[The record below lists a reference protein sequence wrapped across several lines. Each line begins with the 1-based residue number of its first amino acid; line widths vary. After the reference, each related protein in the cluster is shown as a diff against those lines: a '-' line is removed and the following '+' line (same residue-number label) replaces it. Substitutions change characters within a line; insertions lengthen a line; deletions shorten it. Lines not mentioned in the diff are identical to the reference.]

1 MRPLQLS
8 SLLLGALS
16 VGVQA
21 VFQDEVG
28 HLDYHYEL
36 LGVPQRETTFF
47 HRPRREDKASLLYT
61 LSDVGV
67 LGAVHPSSGAVVWR
81 QFLTGNITN
90 GGGFLRAS
98 EGENWICSA
107 FGHSVHAWDAVTGRN
122 RFWVDF
128 EGEVKDLEVMEMT
141 EKERKDVLALFNDNG
156 VTVLRRLNGNDG
168 SVVWEF
174 RDASK
179 DIPLQVS
186 TNVEKVFAVSLHGPS
201 GLYNLKVSVLDTLT
215 GKRVDEIILGTKGE
229 VNSEKDVTFV
239 GANSAAPVVA
249 WTDDSHSRLR
259 INVLGTKNLQTFPL
273 ESDTVSVEVHA
284 PHLIQSQPHFLVHS
298 KTRSGHRGDVYHVQL
313 KSDAI
318 TKAYELPLLPGQG
331 AFSTASVGANVFFTR
346 ITADELILT
355 DSISHGILGRWPL
368 KTGNYPAHS
377 IHAVSEVIK
386 KSATEYAVRAAMVT
400 DADDWL
406 LVRNGELGWTRPE
419 GMTGAVAATFAEI
432 PKSEDLAKSLEEEAH
447 SNPLT
452 AYIHRVNRHIDDL
465 QYLPGYL
472 AAIPQRF
479 ISSILGT
486 DITSKGDKLLR
497 DSFGFHKLVILATRR
512 GRVYAL
518 DAGNQGKML
527 WNAKSVDLA
536 EGETWDVKGIFVDEP
551 QNQLVIQARHGY
563 AMINIDTGKTT
574 EARLSLSPVQGV
586 AIVEGPSQ
594 KTEPKISAD
603 GQIERVLVD
612 TLPRRWQLAVYE
624 GGKVDR
630 LPAELAPQ
638 GTVVV
643 RGAEGEIKG
652 LKFVTESGQA
662 DAYVSWVFSPP
673 KDQRIVHVA
682 VRPSHDAIASIG
694 RVLGDRTVKY
704 KYLNPN
710 TLVAAAVNDVDSTLT
725 VYLLDTASGEILS
738 SATYEG
744 IDTAKNIECVMAEN
758 WFLCTF
764 FGQYTLQTDPGQS
777 IKGYQLV
784 VSDLYESEVPNDR
797 GPLGNAANFSSVE
810 PIDVPTAGPVLPSV
824 ITQSF
829 VLGAPISA
837 LAVTQTR
844 QGISTRQVLGY
855 LPGSHGIVGLP
866 RQLLEPRRPVGRDP
880 TQTEMEEGLM
890 RYHPAIEI
898 DPKMVI
904 THERDVI
911 GVKKIITSP
920 VVVESTSLVFAFGV
934 DVFGTRV
941 APSFLFDILGKGF
954 NKLSLIATVVGL
966 GVGVLALGP
975 MVRRKQI
982 NTLWQS

>member
-1 MRPLQLS
+1 MRPLHLS

-16 VGVQA
+16 VGVHA

-90 GGGFLRAS
+90 GGGFVRAS

-122 RFWVDF
+122 RFWMDF

-141 EKERKDVLALFNDNG
+141 EKERKDVLVLFDDNG
-156 VTVLRRLNGNDG
+156 ATVLRRLNGNDG

-179 DIPLQVS
+179 DVPLQVS
-186 TNVEKVFAVSLHGPS
+186 TNVEKVFAVSLHGS
-201 GLYNLKVSVLDTLT
+201 LGSYNLKVTALDTLT

-249 WTDDSHSRLR
+249 WTDDSHSKLR

-273 ESDTVSVEVHA
+273 EADTVSVEVHA

-298 KTRSGHRGDVYHVQL
+298 KTRSGHRADVYHVQL

-355 DSISHGILGRWPL
+355 DSMSHGILGRWPL
-368 KTGNYPAHS
+368 KTGNYPAHPL
-377 IHAVSEVIK
+377 HAVSEVIK

-452 AYIHRVNRHIDDL
+452 AYIHRVNRHFDDL
-465 QYLPGYL
+465 QYLPDYL
-472 AAIPQRF
+472 AAIPQRL

-486 DITSKGDKLLR
+486 DITNKGDKLLR

-518 DAGNQGKML
+518 DAGNEGKML
-527 WNAKSVDLA
+527 WNTKAVDLA
-536 EGETWDVKGIFVDEP
+536 EGETWDVKAIFVDEP
-551 QNQLVIQARHGY
+551 SNQLVIQARDGH
-563 AMINIDTGKTT
+563 ALVDIDTGKTI
-574 EARLSLSPVQGV
+574 EVRGSLSPVQGV
-586 AIVEGPSQ
+586 AIVDGPDQS
-594 KTEPKISAD
+594 
-603 GQIERVLVD
+603 VD
-612 TLPRRWQLAVYE
+612 TLPRRWPLAIYD
-624 GGKVDR
+624 GGKVDS
-630 LPAELAPQ
+630 LPADLAPE

-652 LKFVTESGQA
+652 LKYVIESDEA
-662 DAYVSWVFSPP
+662 NAYASWIFSPP
-673 KDQRIVHVA
+673 KGQKIVHVA
-682 VRPSHDAIASIG
+682 ARPSHDAIASIG

-710 TLVAAAVNDVDSTLT
+710 TLVAAAVDEAASTLT
-725 VYLLDTASGEILS
+725 VYLLDTVSGEILS
-738 SATYEG
+738 SATHEG
-744 IDTAKNIECVMAEN
+744 VDTAKNIECVMAEN

-784 VSDLYESEVPNDR
+784 VSDLYESELPNDR
-797 GPLGNAANFSSVE
+797 GPLGNAANFSSVD
-810 PIDVPTAGPVLPSV
+810 PIDSPTAGGPVLPSV

-855 LPGSHGIVGLP
+855 LTESHGIVGLP

-880 TQTEMEEGLM
+880 SQGEMEEGLM
-890 RYHPAIEI
+890 RYHPTVEI
-898 DPKMVI
+898 DPKMVV
-904 THERDVI
+904 THEREVI

-966 GVGVLALGP
+966 GLGVLALAP
-975 MVRRKQI
+975 LVRKKQI

>member
-1 MRPLQLS
+1 MRPLHLS
-8 SLLLGALS
+8 SLLVGVLS

-36 LGVPQRETTFF
+36 LGVPQGETTFF

-98 EGENWICSA
+98 EGEGWICA
-107 FGHSVHAWDAVTGRN
+107 AYGRSVHAWDAVTGRN
-122 RFWVDF
+122 RFWMDF
-128 EGEVKDLEVMEMT
+128 SGEVKDLEVMEMT
-141 EKERKDVLALFNDNG
+141 EKDRKDVLVLFDDGG

-186 TNVEKVFAVSLHGPS
+186 TNVEKVFAVSLHGSPGS
-201 GLYNLKVSVLDTLT
+201 YTLKVSSLDTLT

-249 WTDDSHSRLR
+249 WTDDSRSKLR
-259 INVLGTKNLQTFPL
+259 INVLGTKSLQTFPL
-273 ESDTVSVEVHA
+273 EAGTVSVEVHA

-298 KTRSGHRGDVYHVQL
+298 RTRTSHRGDVYHVHL

-318 TKAYELPLLPGQG
+318 AKAYELPLLPGPG

-368 KTGNYPAHS
+368 ETGNYPAHPL
-377 IHAVSEVIK
+377 HAVSEVIK
-386 KSATEYAVRAAMVT
+386 KSATDYAVRAAMVT

-447 SNPLT
+447 GNPLT

-465 QYLPGYL
+465 QYLPDYL
-472 AAIPQRF
+472 AAIPQRL
-479 ISSILGT
+479 INSILGT
-486 DITSKGDKLLR
+486 DIGNKGDKLLR

-518 DAGNQGKML
+518 DAGNEGRML
-527 WNAKSVDLA
+527 WNSKPVDLA
-536 EGETWDVKGIFVDEP
+536 EGETWDVKGIFVDESL
-551 QNQLVIQARHGY
+551 NQLVVQAREGY
-563 AMINIDTGKTT
+563 AMVNIDTGKTT
-574 EARLSLSPVQGV
+574 EARASLRPVQAV
-586 AIVEGPSQ
+586 AIIEGLVQ
-594 KTEPKISAD
+594 KAQPKVGVD
-603 GQIERVLVD
+603 GQSERVVVD
-612 TLPRRWQLAVYE
+612 TLPRRWPLVVYE
-624 GGKVDR
+624 GGQVDP
-630 LPAELAPQ
+630 LAAELAPE
-638 GTVVV
+638 GVVVV
-643 RGAEGEIKG
+643 RGPEGEIKG
-652 LKFVTESGQA
+652 LKFTAESGQA
-662 DAYVSWVFSPP
+662 EAYESWIFTPP
-673 KDQRIVHVA
+673 KGQRIVHVA
-682 VRPSHDAIASIG
+682 SRPSHDAIASIG

-710 TLVAAAVNDVDSTLT
+710 TLVAAAANDAASALT
-725 VYLLDTASGEILS
+725 VYLLDTVSGEILS

-744 IDTAKNIECVMAEN
+744 VDTGKNIECVMAEN

-764 FGQYTLQTDPGQS
+764 FGQYTLHSNPGQS

-784 VSDLYESEVPNDR
+784 VSDLYESEAPNDR
-797 GPLGNAANFSSVE
+797 GPLGSAANFSSVE
-810 PIDVPTAGPVLPSV
+810 PIDLPTAQPVLPSV

-855 LPGSHGIVGLP
+855 LAESHGIVGLP

-880 TQTEMEEGLM
+880 TPEEMEEGLM
-890 RYHPAIEI
+890 RYHAAVEI
-898 DPKMVI
+898 DPKMVV

-911 GVKKIITSP
+911 GVRRIITSP

-934 DVFGTRV
+934 DVFGMRV

-975 MVRRKQI
+975 MVRFSR
-982 NTLWQS
+982 

>member
-1 MRPLQLS
+1 M
-8 SLLLGALS
+8 
-16 VGVQA
+16 GVQA
-21 VFQDEVG
+21 VYEDEVG

-47 HRPRREDKASLLYT
+47 HRPRPEDKASLLYT

-67 LGAVHPSSGAVVWR
+67 LGAVHPSSGAVLWR

-90 GGGFLRAS
+90 GGGFVRAS

-122 RFWVDF
+122 RFWMDF
-128 EGEVKDLEVMEMT
+128 TGEVKDLEVMEMT
-141 EKERKDVLALFNDNG
+141 EKERKDVLVLFDDNG
-156 VTVLRRLNGNDG
+156 ATVLRRLNGNDG

-179 DIPLQVS
+179 DVALQVS
-186 TNVEKVFAVSLHGPS
+186 TNVEKVFAVSLHGS
-201 GLYNLKVSVLDTLT
+201 LGSYNLKVSVLDTLT
-215 GKRVDEIILGTKGE
+215 GKRLDEIVLGTKGE

-239 GANSAAPVVA
+239 GANSAAPVLS
-249 WTDDSHSRLR
+249 WTDDARSKLR
-259 INVLGTKNLQTFPL
+259 INVLGTKNIQTFPL
-273 ESDTVSVEVHA
+273 AGDTVSVEFHA
-284 PHLIQSQPHFLVHS
+284 PHLVQSQPHFLVHS
-298 KTRSGHRGDVYHVQL
+298 KTRSSHRADVYHVQL
-313 KSDAI
+313 KSGAI
-318 TKAYELPLLPGQG
+318 TKAYELPLLRGHG

-355 DSISHGILGRWPL
+355 DSESHGILGRWPL
-368 KTGNYPAHS
+368 KTGNYPANAV
-377 IHAVSEVIK
+377 HAVSEVIK
-386 KSATEYAVRAAMVT
+386 KSATDYAVRAAVVT

-432 PKSEDLAKSLEEEAH
+432 PNSEDLAKSLEEEAH
-447 SNPLT
+447 SNPLE
-452 AYIHRVNRHIDDL
+452 AYIHRVNRHMDDL

-472 AAIPQRF
+472 AAIPQRL

-486 DITSKGDKLLR
+486 DISNKGDKLLR

-518 DAGNQGKML
+518 DAGNHGKML
-527 WNAKSVDLA
+527 QNTKAIDLA
-536 EGETWDVKGIFVDEP
+536 DGQTWDVKGILVDDLL
-551 QNQLVIQARHGY
+551 NQVVIQARDGY
-563 AMINIDTGKTT
+563 VVVDIETGKTT
-574 EARLSLSPVQGV
+574 ESRISPVPVQSV
-586 AIVEGPSQ
+586 AVVEGPADSQ
-594 KTEPKISAD
+594 
-603 GQIERVLVD
+603 
-612 TLPRRWQLAVYE
+612 PRRWQLAIHE
-624 GGKVDR
+624 GGEVDQ

-638 GTVVV
+638 GTLVV

-652 LKFVTESGQA
+652 LKFVAESGEA
-662 DAYVSWVFSPP
+662 AAYTSWVFSPP
-673 KDQRIVHVA
+673 KGQRIVHVA
-682 VRPSHDAIASIG
+682 SRPSHEAIASIG

-710 TLVAAAVNDVDSTLT
+710 TLVAAAVNDATASLTIYLVDT
-725 VYLLDTASGEILS
+725 VSGEILS

-744 IDTAKNIECVMAEN
+744 VDPAKNIECVMAEN

-764 FGQYTLQTDPGQS
+764 FGQYNLHTNPTQS

-784 VSDLYESEVPNDR
+784 VSDLYESELPNDR

-810 PIDVPTAGPVLPSV
+810 PVDDPTAGPVLPSV
-824 ITQSF
+824 VTQSF

-855 LPGSHGIVGLP
+855 LPESHGIVGLP

-880 TQTEMEEGLM
+880 TPAEVEEGLM
-890 RYHPAIEI
+890 RYHPAVEI

-904 THERDVI
+904 THQMDVV
-911 GVKKIITSP
+911 GVRKIITSP

-954 NKLSLIATVVGL
+954 NKLSLVATVVGL
-966 GVGVLALGP
+966 GLGVLALGP
-975 MVRRKQI
+975 YVSSPLSLVKAIIGDVRGVELFRC
-982 NTLWQS
+982 

>member
-1 MRPLQLS
+1 MRPLHLS

-81 QFLTGNITN
+81 QFLTGNVTN

-122 RFWVDF
+122 RFWMDF
-128 EGEVKDLEVMEMT
+128 SGEVKDLEVMEMT
-141 EKERKDVLALFNDNG
+141 EKERKDVLVLFDDDG
-156 VTVLRRLNGNDG
+156 TTVLRRLNGNDG

-174 RDASK
+174 RDATK
-179 DIPLQVS
+179 DVPLQVS
-186 TNVEKVFAVSLHGPS
+186 TNVEKVFAVSLHGS
-201 GLYNLKVSVLDTLT
+201 AGSHNLKVSVLDTLT
-215 GKRVDEIILGTKGE
+215 GKRIDELTLGTKGE

-239 GANSAAPVVA
+239 GANSAAPIVA
-249 WTDDSHSRLR
+249 WTDDSHSKIR
-259 INVLGTKNLQTFPL
+259 INVLGTKNLQTFSL
-273 ESDTVSVEVHA
+273 EEGTLSVEVHA

-298 KTRSGHRGDVYHVQL
+298 KTQSGHRGDVFHVQL
-313 KSDAI
+313 QSDAI

-355 DSISHGILGRWPL
+355 DSTSHGILGRWPL
-368 KTGNYPAHS
+368 KTSNYPANAV
-377 IHAVSEVIK
+377 HAVSEVIK
-386 KSATEYAVRAAMVT
+386 KSATDFAVRAAMVT

-406 LVRNGELGWTRPE
+406 LVRNGDLGWTRPE

-432 PKSEDLAKSLEEEAH
+432 PQNEDLAKSLEVEAH
-447 SNPLT
+447 SNPLA
-452 AYIHRVNRHIDDL
+452 AYIHRVNRHFDDL
-465 QYLPGYL
+465 QYLPEYL
-472 AAIPQRF
+472 AAIPQRL

-486 DITSKGDKLLR
+486 DITTKGDRLSR
-497 DSFGFHKLVILATRR
+497 DSFGFHKLIILASRR

-518 DAGNQGKML
+518 DAGNSGKML
-527 WNAKSVDLA
+527 WNTKAVYLA
-536 EGETWDVKGIFVDEP
+536 PGQIWDVKDIFVDEP
-551 QNQLVIQARHGY
+551 LNDLVIRARDGY
-563 AMINIDTGKTT
+563 AVVNLETGKTT
-574 EARLSLSPVQGV
+574 EARAEHSSVQGV
-586 AIVEGPSQ
+586 AVVETS
-594 KTEPKISAD
+594 S
-603 GQIERVLVD
+603 
-612 TLPRRWQLAVYE
+612 RRWQLPIYE
-624 GGKVDR
+624 GGVVDHF
-630 LPAELAPQ
+630 PAEQAPQ

-652 LKFVTESGQA
+652 LKFGTTESGEA
-662 DAYVSWVFSPP
+662 DAFASWVFTPP
-673 KDQRIVHVA
+673 TGQRIVHVTS
-682 VRPSHDAIASIG
+682 RPSHDAVASIG

-710 TLVAAAVNDVDSTLT
+710 TLVAAAVNDLSSTLT
-725 VYLLDTASGEILS
+725 VYLLDTVSGEILS
-738 SATYEG
+738 SATHEG

-764 FGQYTLQTDPGQS
+764 FGQYTLQTNPGQS
-777 IKGYQLV
+777 IKGYQVV
-784 VSDLYESEVPNDR
+784 VSDLYESEAPNDR
-797 GPLGNAANFSSVE
+797 GPLGDAANFSSIGPV
-810 PIDVPTAGPVLPSV
+810 DDPTAGPLLPSV

-837 LAVTQTR
+837 LSVTQTR

-855 LPGSHGIVGLP
+855 LPGQHGIVGLP
-866 RQLLEPRRPVGRDP
+866 RQILEPRRPVGRDP
-880 TQTEMEEGLM
+880 TAGEMEEGLM

-920 VVVESTSLVFAFGV
+920 VFVESTSLVFAFGV

-966 GVGVLALGP
+966 GLGVMALGP

-982 NTLWQS
+982 NTLWQA

>member
-1 MRPLQLS
+1 MRPLPLS

-16 VGVQA
+16 AGVQA

-67 LGAVHPSSGAVVWR
+67 LGALHPSSGAVVWR

-90 GGGFLRAS
+90 GGGFVRAS

-122 RFWVDF
+122 RFWMDF
-128 EGEVKDLEVMEMT
+128 TGEVKDLEVMEMT
-141 EKERKDVLALFNDNG
+141 EKERKDVLVLFDDNG
-156 VTVLRRLNGNDG
+156 ATVLRRLNGDDG

-179 DIPLQVS
+179 DVPLQVS
-186 TNVEKVFAVSLHGPS
+186 TNVEKVFAVSLHGS
-201 GLYNLKVSVLDTLT
+201 LGSHNLKVSVLDTLT
-215 GKRVDEIILGTKGE
+215 GKRLDEIILGTKGE
-229 VNSEKDVTFV
+229 INGEKDVTFV

-249 WTDDSHSRLR
+249 WTDDSRSKLR

-273 ESDTVSVEVHA
+273 ADDTVSVEIHA

-298 KTRSGHRGDVYHVQL
+298 KTRSGHRADVYHVQL

-318 TKAYELPLLPGQG
+318 TKAYELPLLPGRG
-331 AFSTASVGANVFFTR
+331 AFSTASVGANVYFTR
-346 ITADELILT
+346 ITAAELILIG
-355 DSISHGILGRWPL
+355 SESHGMLGRWPL
-368 KTGNYPAHS
+368 KSGNYPAHAV
-377 IHAVSEVIK
+377 HAVSEVIK
-386 KSATEYAVRAAMVT
+386 KSATDYAVRAAMVT

-419 GMTGAVAATFAEI
+419 GMTGALAATFTEI
-432 PKSEDLAKSLEEEAH
+432 PKSEDLAKTLEEEAH
-447 SNPLT
+447 SNPLV

-465 QYLPGYL
+465 QHLPGYL
-472 AAIPQRF
+472 AAIPQRL
-479 ISSILGT
+479 ISSILGA
-486 DITSKGDKLLR
+486 DITNKGDKLLR

-527 WNAKSVDLA
+527 QNTKAIDLA
-536 EGETWDVKGIFVDEP
+536 EGQTWDVKGIFVDELL
-551 QNQLVIQARHGY
+551 NQVVIQARDSY
-563 AMINIDTGKTT
+563 AMVDMETGKTT
-574 EARLSLSPVQGV
+574 ETGISPSPVQGV

-594 KTEPKISAD
+594 K
-603 GQIERVLVD
+603 
-612 TLPRRWQLAVYE
+612 WQLAVHE
-624 GGKVDR
+624 GGEVDQ
-630 LPAELAPQ
+630 LPADLAPR

-652 LKFVTESGQA
+652 LKFVTEAGQA
-662 DAYVSWVFSPP
+662 HAYTSWVFSPP
-673 KDQRIVHVA
+673 KGQRIVHVA
-682 VRPSHDAIASIG
+682 SRPSHDAIASIG
-694 RVLGDRTVKY
+694 RVLGDRTVQY

-710 TLVAAAVNDVDSTLT
+710 TLVAAAVNDATSTLT
-725 VYLLDTASGEILS
+725 VYLLDTVSGEILS
-738 SATYEG
+738 SATHEG
-744 IDTAKNIECVMAEN
+744 VDGTKNIECVMAEN

-764 FGQYTLQTDPGQS
+764 FGQYTLQANPSQS

-784 VSDLYESEVPNDR
+784 VSDLYESELPNDR

-810 PIDVPTAGPVLPSV
+810 PIDLPTAGPVVPSV
-824 ITQSF
+824 VSQTF
-829 VLGAPISA
+829 VLGAPIQA

-855 LPGSHGIVGLP
+855 LPESHGIVGLP
-866 RQLLEPRRPVGRDP
+866 RQFLEPRRPVGRDP
-880 TQTEMEEGLM
+880 TQAEMEEGLM
-890 RYHPAIEI
+890 RYHPAVEI
-898 DPKMVI
+898 DPKMII

-911 GVKKIITSP
+911 GVRKIITSP
-920 VVVESTSLVFAFGV
+920 VVVESTSLVFAYGV

-954 NKLSLIATVVGL
+954 NKLSLVATVVGL
-966 GVGVLALGP
+966 GLGVLALGP
-975 MVRRKQI
+975 MV
-982 NTLWQS
+982 SFPDD

>member
-1 MRPLQLS
+1 MRPLHLS

-16 VGVQA
+16 AGVLA

-81 QFLTGNITN
+81 QFLTGNVTN

-98 EGENWICSA
+98 EGESWICSA

-122 RFWVDF
+122 RFWMDF
-128 EGEVKDLEVMEMT
+128 SGEVKDLEVMELT
-141 EKERKDVLALFNDNG
+141 EKERKDVLVLFDDDG
-156 VTVLRRLNGNDG
+156 TTVLRRLNGNDG

-174 RDASK
+174 RDATK
-179 DIPLQVS
+179 DVPLQVS
-186 TNVEKVFAVSLHGPS
+186 TNVEKVFAVSLHGS
-201 GLYNLKVSVLDTLT
+201 AGSHNLKVSVLDTLT
-215 GKRVDEIILGTKGE
+215 GKRIDELNLGTKGE

-239 GANSAAPVVA
+239 GANSAAPIVA
-249 WTDDSHSRLR
+249 WTDDSHSKIR

-273 ESDTVSVEVHA
+273 EEGTLSVEVHA

-298 KTRSGHRGDVYHVQL
+298 KTRSGHRGDVFHVQL
-313 KSDAI
+313 QSDAI
-318 TKAYELPLLPGQG
+318 TKAYELPLLPGSG

-346 ITADELILT
+346 ITADEIILT
-355 DSISHGILGRWPL
+355 DSVSHGILGRWPL
-368 KTGNYPAHS
+368 KTGNYPANAV
-377 IHAVSEVIK
+377 HAVSEVIK
-386 KSATEYAVRAAMVT
+386 KSATDYAVRAAMVT

-406 LVRNGELGWTRPE
+406 LVRNGDLGWTRPE

-432 PKSEDLAKSLEEEAH
+432 PQSEDLAKSLEEEAH
-447 SNPLT
+447 SNPLA
-452 AYIHRVNRHIDDL
+452 AYIHRVNRHFDDL
-465 QYLPGYL
+465 QYLPDYL
-472 AAIPQRF
+472 AAIPQRL

-486 DITSKGDKLLR
+486 DITNKGDKLSR
-497 DSFGFHKLVILATRR
+497 DSFGFHKLIILASRR

-518 DAGNQGKML
+518 DAGNSGKML
-527 WNAKSVDLA
+527 WNTKAVDLA
-536 EGETWDVKGIFVDEP
+536 PGQIWDVKDIFVDEP
-551 QNQLVIQARHGY
+551 LNDLVIRARDGY
-563 AMINIDTGKTT
+563 AVVNLETGKTT
-574 EARLSLSPVQGV
+574 EARAEHSPVQGV
-586 AIVEGPSQ
+586 AVVETS
-594 KTEPKISAD
+594 S
-603 GQIERVLVD
+603 
-612 TLPRRWQLAVYE
+612 RRWQLTIYE
-624 GGKVDR
+624 GGVIDHF
-630 LPAELAPQ
+630 PAEQAPQ

-643 RGAEGEIKG
+643 RGADGEIKG
-652 LKFVTESGQA
+652 LKFGTTESGEG
-662 DAYVSWVFSPP
+662 DAFASWVFTPP
-673 KDQRIVHVA
+673 KGQRIVHVTS
-682 VRPSHDAIASIG
+682 RPSHDAVASIG

-710 TLVAAAVNDVDSTLT
+710 TLVAAAVNDASSTLT
-725 VYLLDTASGEILS
+725 VYLLDTVSGEILS
-738 SATYEG
+738 SATHEG

-764 FGQYTLQTDPGQS
+764 FGQYTLQTNPGQS
-777 IKGYQLV
+777 IKGYQVV
-784 VSDLYESEVPNDR
+784 VSDLYESEAPNDR
-797 GPLGNAANFSSVE
+797 GPLGEAANFSSIGPV
-810 PIDVPTAGPVLPSV
+810 DDPTAGPLLPSV

-837 LAVTQTR
+837 LSVTQTR

-855 LPGSHGIVGLP
+855 LPGQHGIVGLP
-866 RQLLEPRRPVGRDP
+866 RQILEPRRPVGRDP
-880 TQTEMEEGLM
+880 TAGEMEEGLM

-904 THERDVI
+904 THERDVL

-966 GVGVLALGP
+966 GLGVMALGP

-982 NTLWQS
+982 NTLWQA